1 MKIEFVID
9 DILDELS
16 LLDENEV
23 ETIVVI
29 SVADLQLLPK
39 VMPEETLAISVVE
52 RLSILEEEIKEIKNG
67 IFSNC
72 PATRPKG
79 EQQPQSKLQRSMQ
92 PPQNQR
98 VTFGK
103 AFEVSYSSITGTE
116 RFFRILDLQKSCPGT
131 REHNPLSK
139 TSHYTNMAEMVS
151 GYNDEPFKEPR
162 RKQRNKEGTAGAQA
176 SGGAS
181 KENCLLGG
189 NETICIQLTNVNP
202 KVTEAS
208 INDHVTLQGI
218 DVCKVK
224 VSDTSTDGWLTKRFQ
239 VTFPRD
245 MTERVL
251 STDFWPPKVLFRE
264 FFAPKPKG
272 YGGAFNQRLQSRYVN
287 SSFRMNLIGKSGMD
301 PDVIRCGPSGGLA
314 IITKESSKL
323 SLSRIACSDEYEEVL
338 AELESI
344 VDMQSHIDN
353 VLVAGDL
360 NTDISRDNSAHTPL
374 LLDFC
379 DRRDLQPCVQLNVNF
394 TYENETTGAKSTLDH
409 FIFNLSLCDSLIDYF
424 CSHDGDN
431 MSDHAPIFL
440 TLDVPS
446 SSVVRMVITRQT
458 DTYLA

>member
-23 ETIVVI
+23 ETNVVI

-52 RLSILEEEIKEIKNG
+52 RLSILEEEMKEIKNG

-79 EQQPQSKLQRSMQ
+79 EQQPQSKLQLSMQ

-103 AFEVSYSSITGTE
+103 AFEVSYSSITSTE
-116 RFFRILDLQKSCPGT
+116 RFFRILDLQKSCAGA

-151 GYNDEPFKEPR
+151 GYSDEPFKEPR

-202 KVTEAS
+202 KVTEAN

-218 DVCKVK
+218 DVCKVN

-251 STDFWPPKVLFRE
+251 STDFWPPKETWLYDFE
-264 FFAPKPKG
+264 LYK
-272 YGGAFNQRLQSRYVN
+272 LSVN

-301 PDVIRCGPSGGLA
+301 RDVIRCGRPSGGLA

-323 SLSRIACSDEYEEVL
+323 SLSRIASLLTSSLAPPAMLESVLVPIPKSRKKSSALGNNLRCL
-338 AELESI
+338 AETLRTTPTG
-344 VDMQSHIDN
+344 
-353 VLVAGDL
+353 VADFKL
-360 NTDISRDNSAHTPL
+360 NTGKDIITTKIKYSEDIVCAAYCILELRDMRLGYLSSALNCTECTALSFL
-374 LLDFC
+374 LC
-379 DRRDLQPCVQLNVNF
+379 TKP
-394 TYENETTGAKSTLDH
+394 E
-409 FIFNLSLCDSLIDYF
+409 
-424 CSHDGDN
+424 
-431 MSDHAPIFL
+431 
-440 TLDVPS
+440 S
-446 SSVVRMVITRQT
+446 S
-458 DTYLA
+458 